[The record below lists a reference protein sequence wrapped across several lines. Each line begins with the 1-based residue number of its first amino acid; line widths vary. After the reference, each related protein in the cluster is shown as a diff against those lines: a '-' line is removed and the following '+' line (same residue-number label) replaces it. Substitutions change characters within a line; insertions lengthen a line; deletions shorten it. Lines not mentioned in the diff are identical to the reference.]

1 MKKTYTL
8 EVIVRGFEY
17 FAKSRSFCKLLRNDY
32 ELPSIST
39 LTRLTSNVPRIK
51 GSSFARSVFQSL
63 NDGQKKSVLLIDKV
77 CVKPLLSHHVEQL
90 FGNSIS
96 DNTQFA
102 KAVLAFM
109 IVWLYGEP
117 KFLVKMLPISKLNIN
132 FLNDQDKI
140 LIDQINNSG
149 SNLFA
154 IICNNN
160 HVNQANVFKKVSM
173 YFTLQNRGQSIST
186 F

>member
-1 MKKTYTL
+1 MGK
-8 EVIVRGFEY
+8 
-17 FAKSRSFCKLLRNDY
+17 
-32 ELPSIST
+32 
-39 LTRLTSNVPRIK
+39 
-51 GSSFARSVFQSL
+51 
-63 NDGQKKSVLLIDKV
+63 KKSVLLIDKV

-96 DNTQFA
+96 DNIQFA

-160 HVNQANVFKKVSM
+160 HVNQANFLKKVSM
-173 YFTLQNRGQSIST
+173 YFTLQNRGRYIPT

>member
-1 MKKTYTL
+1 MMGKK
-8 EVIVRGFEY
+8 
-17 FAKSRSFCKLLRNDY
+17 KC
-32 ELPSIST
+32 
-39 LTRLTSNVPRIK
+39 
-51 GSSFARSVFQSL
+51 
-63 NDGQKKSVLLIDKV
+63 VLLIDKV

-109 IVWLYGEP
+109 IMWLYGGP
-117 KFLVKMLPISKLNIN
+117 KVKLDIYFLY
-132 FLNDQDKI
+132 DQDKI

-149 SNLFA
+149 SNLFE

-160 HVNQANVFKKVSM
+160 HVNQANFLKKVSM
-173 YFTLQNRGQSIST
+173 YFTLQSRGQSIST